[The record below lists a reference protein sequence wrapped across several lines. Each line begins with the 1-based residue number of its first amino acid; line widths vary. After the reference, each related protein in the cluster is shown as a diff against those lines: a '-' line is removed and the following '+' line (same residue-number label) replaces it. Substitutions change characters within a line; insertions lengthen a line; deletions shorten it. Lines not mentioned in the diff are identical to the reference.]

1 MKKVLTFLLILSN
14 IIVFC
19 GRDKKTTEPHVN
31 TLNEQL
37 MQASLDSLL
46 TDQSYLLGTI
56 GYIQKTDHVPWGG
69 AAGYKDISKSTML
82 KAEDKF
88 FIGSITKTF
97 TATVIYQ
104 LMEEGLG
111 LTSVDV
117 LEIIVQLEKSFKV
130 KIPNEKVRKD
140 AFQTIGSLHAFVN
153 EFKATV

>member
-1 MKKVLTFLLILSN
+1 MSQVHLDQVKAMLIETFELEFSNEELT
-14 IIVFC
+14 
-19 GRDKKTTEPHVN
+19 GET
-31 TLNEQL
+31 
-37 MQASLDSLL
+37 
-46 TDQSYLLGTI
+46 
-56 GYIQKTDHVPWGG
+56 
-69 AAGYKDISKSTML
+69 
-82 KAEDKF
+82 
-88 FIGSITKTF
+88 
-97 TATVIYQ
+97 Q